1 MKLAPWQAEAWAKLR
16 ARADNG
22 GLPHALLLVGPD
34 GIGKRAFA
42 EHLAVYLLCQQR
54 DTAPCGRCRSCELFA
69 LRAQRDPEE
78 TRPDGSLA
86 QPSGHP
92 VHPDAKFVGFA
103 LNDKTKKMYTELVV
117 DQIRALSAWFALTP
131 QLGRAQVALIEPA
144 DAMNAAAANALLKTL
159 EEPSPGRYLLL
170 VTAHP
175 ARLPATIRSR
185 CQRIAFHLPTIE
197 VARDWLAQQGLDAKQ
212 ATAALEAS
220 GGNPGLALAWAR
232 SGRLALHDEVAAHMR
247 GLRQGKMNAVD
258 VANAWGKAEPDA
270 RLWFAATLAQNE
282 SKALASG
289 KQGPLALT
297 ADADLTK
304 LSAWF
309 DQANRARE
317 LLRGPLRAELVLL
330 EVLLA
335 WKRLA
340 RPRGAG
346 GTARVSPAS

>member
-1 MKLAPWQAEAWAKLR
+1 MKLTPWQAEAWTRLTER
-16 ARADNG
+16 AENG

-42 EHLAVYLLCQQR
+42 EHLAAYLLCQKR
-54 DTAPCGRCRSCELFA
+54 DAAPCGTCRSCELFG

-86 QPSGHP
+86 QPTGHP

-103 LNDKTKKMYTELVV
+103 MNDRSKKMYSELAVE
-117 DQIRALSAWFALTP
+117 QIRALSAWFALTP

-159 EEPSPGRYLLL
+159 EEPSSARYLLL

-185 CQRIAFHLPTIE
+185 CQRIAFHLP
-197 VARDWLAQQGLDAKQ
+197 VADVALDWLVQQGLDRKQ
-212 ATAALEAS
+212 ASAALEAS
-220 GGNPGLALAWAR
+220 GGNPGLALSWAR
-232 SGRLALHDEVAAHMR
+232 SGRLALRDEVAMQ
-247 GLRQGKMNAVD
+247 LRALHLGKANAVD

-270 RLWFAATLAQNE
+270 RLWFAATLAQSE
-282 SKALASG
+282 SNALARHAR
-289 KQGPLALT
+289 GPLALT

-309 DQANRARE
+309 DQANRARD

-330 EVLLA
+330 EVLLG
-335 WKRLA
+335 WTQLV
-340 RPRGAG
+340 RPRTAG
-346 GTARVSPAS
+346 KTARG